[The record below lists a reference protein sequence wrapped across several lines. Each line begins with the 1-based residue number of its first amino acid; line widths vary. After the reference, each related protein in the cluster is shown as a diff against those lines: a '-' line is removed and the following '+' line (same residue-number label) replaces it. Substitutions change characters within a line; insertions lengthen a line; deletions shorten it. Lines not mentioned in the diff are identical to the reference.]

1 MISNQDRSGYFGASD
16 AKFIL
21 DTDFN
26 SKTFAEWWDIK
37 TGRSNKHIVNDAM
50 VTGTLYEHPIM
61 QTFSEMYKIPLEL
74 DKQIIIE
81 DLKLRVNL
89 DANSGKNI
97 YECKT
102 FKAGKR
108 FNYKQYIN
116 QVRIQMYAMNTNE
129 ALIVAY
135 PVTDADYAAAKQDFV
150 LPINKSKIEI
160 YPIQQDE
167 KWIKETFLPRLRYLA
182 FCLTE
187 DKYPDEE
194 EYNLINSKLATIP
207 NEKEFNALQTKI
219 SALNNQI
226 KALKA
231 QKEELESAVLHY
243 MEESGIKSF
252 SNDVVK
258 ITYVA
263 PVVKKNIDTTMLKE
277 KYPEIAKE
285 CEVESITKSSLRIK
299 VYE

>member
-37 TGRSNKHIVNDAM
+37 TGRSDKHIVNDAM

-89 DANSGKNI
+89 DANSGNNI

-102 FKAGKR
+102 FKAGKS
-108 FNYKQYIN
+108 FNHKQYIN
-116 QVRIQMYAMNTNE
+116 QVRIQMYAMNTDN
-129 ALIVAY
+129 ATIVAY
-135 PVTDADYAAAKQDFV
+135 PVSDADYNAAKQNFV
-150 LPINKSKIEI
+150 LPIAADKIEI

-167 KWIKETFLPRLRYLA
+167 RWINETFLPRLRYLA
-182 FCLTE
+182 YCLSE
-187 DKYPDEE
+187 DKYPNEAEFD
-194 EYNLINSKLATIP
+194 LINAKLSTIP
-207 NEKEFNALQTKI
+207 NEKEFNALQIKI
-219 SALNNQI
+219 SALNSQI
-226 KALKA
+226 KALKEQQDA
-231 QKEELESAVLHY
+231 LESAVLRY
-243 MEESGIKSF
+243 MEDNGIKSF
-252 SNDVVK
+252 TNDVVK

-263 PVVKKNIDTTMLKE
+263 PVVKKKIDTAILKE

-285 CEVESITKSSLRIK
+285 CETESITKSSIRIK